1 MLAPMKSS
9 SVVFAQSEKIKLLV
23 IDLVM
28 LVLVFWA
35 VVRWRFEGQASYV
48 IPWIELG
55 AIAII
60 QLVSLYI
67 FGGYEIQ
74 LSAPARQKW
83 LRGLLSTGATVLAVV
98 LLNYFVGK
106 EKAGLYGRG
115 VLLGSLVGFYVVS
128 NLYRHLAFSAFSK
141 RSAVSRWLILA
152 SPHFLPGLKKDLDRQ
167 GLSSSVEFVVCDAEA
182 QLSNS
187 RNGGVGLNCSAVAGG
202 GGRLGQQKFFEE
214 LTSQLQKT
222 WAGIIVAVEKPGYL
236 MPIGDE
242 AGTTLIHFLMDLRF
256 QGQTLHDLS
265 EFYEN
270 LWRKV
275 PVYYLAPEW
284 FAMGE
289 GFVIVSHPIRQ
300 RVKRLFDIG
309 VSLTLLILTSP
320 LLLIA
325 SLLIY
330 LESPGPVVYRQIR
343 TGKGGEDFTIFKLRS
358 MILNAE
364 APGKAQWAK
373 ERDSRILRCGQFLRK
388 TRIDELPQLLNILK
402 GQMSFVGPRP
412 ERPEFNQDLEKQ
424 IPFYNMRHLIQP
436 GLTGWAQVMYPYG
449 ASVEDAQEK
458 LQYDLYYIK
467 NYSPLMDFQI
477 LLRTVRVVFLG
488 SGR

>member
-1 MLAPMKSS
+1 MSSREIAVFFVSKPGLFDYARLMKSS
-9 SVVFAQSEKIKLLV
+9 SVVFAQAEKIKLLV

-28 LVLVFWA
+28 LVLVFWL
-35 VVRWRFEGQASYV
+35 VVQIRFEGGESFV

-55 AIAII
+55 VISII
-60 QLVSLYI
+60 QLISLYI

-74 LSAPARQKW
+74 VAAPARQKW
-83 LRGLLSTGATVLAVV
+83 LRGMLSSGATVLAVV
-98 LLNYFVGK
+98 VINYFVGK

-115 VLLGSLVGFYVVS
+115 VLLGSLIGFYLVS
-128 NLYRHLAFSAFSK
+128 NLYRQLVLSEFSK
-141 RSAVSRWLILA
+141 KSQNSRWLILA
-152 SPHFLPGLKKDLDRQ
+152 SPGFLPGIKKDLERQ
-167 GLSSSVEFVVCDAEA
+167 ELTGSVEFLVCEKSATGIFNNLNL
-182 QLSNS
+182 QLKKN
-187 RNGGVGLNCSAVAGG
+187 
-202 GGRLGQQKFFEE
+202 
-214 LTSQLQKT
+214 
-222 WAGIIVAVEKPGYL
+222 WAGVIVAVEKTDYL
-236 MPIGDE
+236 MPIGDP

-265 EFYEN
+265 AFYEN

-309 VSLTLLILTSP
+309 VSLTLLVLTAP
-320 LLLIA
+320 LLLLA
-325 SLLIY
+325 SALIY
-330 LESPGPVVYRQIR
+330 LESPGPVVYRQTR
-343 TGKGGEDFTIFKLRS
+343 TGKGGEDFTILKLRS

-364 APGKAQWAK
+364 APGKAQWAQVK
-373 ERDSRILRCGQFLRK
+373 DSRILKCGNFLRK